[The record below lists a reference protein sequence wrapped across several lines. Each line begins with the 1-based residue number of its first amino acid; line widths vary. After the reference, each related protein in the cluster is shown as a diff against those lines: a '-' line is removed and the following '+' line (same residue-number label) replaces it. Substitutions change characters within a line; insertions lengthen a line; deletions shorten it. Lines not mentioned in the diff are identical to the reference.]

1 MKDKIKRFIIDKKE
15 LLIFIG
21 VVIFVFTAV
30 ITVAS
35 LAINSDEG
43 DNGDIINPIPDDNND
58 GNNNDNSNNNDNPT
72 NNDQSNDDEPVI
84 VDPEKFVLPVNGS
97 YKIIRTF
104 FDYSKTDEELAS
116 ASIPTSTGFI
126 QSKGITYAKDD
137 NSSFDVNA
145 IYDGVVVSIDDD
157 DELKGSTITIKHS
170 DSVYSIY
177 SSLCDTVVT
186 VGQTVEGGSKIAKA
200 STSIND
206 YSAGVHVHL
215 EVMVDNSYVD
225 PATVVGQYLE
235 SLTNNK

>member
-21 VVIFVFTAV
+21 VVVFVFTAV

-35 LAINSDEG
+35 LAIDTNES
-43 DNGDIINPIPDDNND
+43 DNGDIINPIPGGDNND
-58 GNNNDNSNNNDNPT
+58 DETNGNQDG
-72 NNDQSNDDEPVI
+72 DEPVI
-84 VDPEKFVLPVNGS
+84 VDPEKFLLPVSGE
-97 YKIIRTF
+97 YVVVRTF

-126 QSKGITYAKDD
+126 QSKGVTYAKSD
-137 NSSFDVNA
+137 NSTFDVNA
-145 IYDGVVVSIDDD
+145 IYDGVVVSIDND
-157 DELKGSTITIKHS
+157 DELVGAKITIKHS

-177 SSLCDTVVT
+177 SSLANVEVT
-186 VGQTVEGGSKIAKA
+186 VGQEVEGGMKLATA
-200 STSIND
+200 STSIED

-225 PATVVGQYLE
+225 PTTVVGQYLE
-235 SLTNNK
+235 TLTNEK